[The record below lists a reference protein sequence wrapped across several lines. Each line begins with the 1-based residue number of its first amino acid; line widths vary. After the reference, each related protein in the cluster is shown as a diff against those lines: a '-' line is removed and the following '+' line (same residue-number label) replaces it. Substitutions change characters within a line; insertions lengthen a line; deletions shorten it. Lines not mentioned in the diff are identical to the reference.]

1 MKKRLINETKQFENS
16 NLLIVIP
23 TTFEEMALYGA
34 NTKWTLSQ
42 STLKIKNYFEA
53 RGGYEG
59 NLRIY
64 INKKTNE
71 KILEDIKRGVF
82 YNDFNNPLM
91 FHGRT
96 ITELPEWTNVH
107 MQGTDFDQTFGFFD
121 QLDENKNMKKVIRLN
136 EKDIE
141 KLVRKIMTEERKQ
154 VTEKYNMDEMMTE
167 AKKKKQEKFIQ
178 KGIKNKK

>member
-1 MKKRLINETKQFENS
+1 MKKRLSETKQFENS
-16 NLLIVIP
+16 NVLIVIP
-23 TTFEEMALYGA
+23 TTFEEMAFYGA

-42 STLKIKNYFEA
+42 ATSKIKNYFEA

-82 YNDFNNPLM
+82 YNDFNNPLI

-96 ITELPEWTNVH
+96 ITELPEWTNVQIH
-107 MQGTDFDQTFGFFD
+107 GTDFDQTFGFFD
-121 QLDENKNMKKVIRLN
+121 QLGENKNIKKVIRLN

-141 KLVRKIMTEERKQ
+141 GLVRKIMSEERKQ

-167 AKKKKQEKFIQ
+167 AKKRKSEKNY
-178 KGIKNKK
+178 K